1 MNNTSKQ
8 RQMLRVTWLN
18 LLAGFVLMI
27 VFIASTL
34 TLSASLRA
42 ERDSQTVR
50 TLEHFSES
58 FLAETAHLRDVMA
71 LDKSN
76 ANLAMLAAGQY
87 GDWQEMSDYAMQTI
101 SLLAVTQK
109 SLLNVTRLIFI
120 APNVNRAF
128 SGEGAILL
136 PMSHNAQWLN
146 ELLAPGESVT
156 DLTALKNGWHS
167 YRNFAFYVQEG
178 YNGSALIA
186 VVKTGQ
192 IADLNTFNKTNPDQH
207 IVVLDAEGNY
217 FSSSFN
223 TALYAVEMGDRYAA
237 MQTGDSYSFRGVDYV
252 ITRLDG
258 GKFSFLLLTDRRTP
272 ERSYQSLNTGVT
284 IVVAATFL
292 LVLLTLLNTFFFRR
306 ISQIVSPRGATGGD
320 IERLRQIVQE
330 RAAYHRAEIERFI
343 AAAATKTAAEKDF
356 TAISATMAE
365 EYDRYFVISIGV
377 QNARAPLNAD
387 LFAQLYQFL
396 SDHFSCCGAQT
407 GEGRMT
413 FIAERGSGAEQ
424 LPGILLQF
432 FESTGG
438 DWRAW
443 VGLSTSYAEPKFL
456 RRAFEQAAARMMA
469 LPLLPDRR
477 LICSDA
483 VTAARSEFVVT
494 SDQIDDLIEALWD
507 GGEAQATARLNA
519 LLYDRQP
526 PCTLTGMQ
534 RLGET
539 LIARLNERLPQPM
552 EGAIPAAFVPEE
564 IYHPVRLLD
573 ALCEYARA
581 VREACESAPADT
593 PPAAPPNAVVQW
605 IEEHYAEDI
614 SLESVADQFHITPV
628 HLSRWFKKENDVNFS
643 TFLAALRIAHARELL
658 DADPTIRNADLAARV
673 GMASVLTFTRQFKSQ
688 TGMTPDQYRKAGSAR

>member
-18 LLAGFVLMI
+18 LLVGFVLMI
-27 VFIASTL
+27 IFIASTL
-34 TLSASLRA
+34 TLSAGLRA
-42 ERDSQTVR
+42 ERDSQTAR

-58 FLAETAHLRDVMA
+58 FLNETAHLRDAMA
-71 LDKSN
+71 LNKSN

-87 GDWQEMSDYAMQTI
+87 GDWQEMSDYAMRTI
-101 SLLAVTQK
+101 ELLDVTQK
-109 SLLNVTRLIFI
+109 SLSNVTRLIFV
-120 APNVNRAF
+120 APNVGRAF
-128 SGEGAILL
+128 SGGGAILL
-136 PMSHNAQWLN
+136 PLSHNAQWLN
-146 ELLAPGESVT
+146 ELLAPGESMT
-156 DLTALKNGWHS
+156 DLTVLKNGWHS

-192 IADLNTFNKTNPDQH
+192 IAELNTFNRMNPDQH

-223 TALYAVEMGDRYAA
+223 TSLYAVEMGDRYAA
-237 MQTGDSYSFRGVDYV
+237 MQTGDSYSFRDVDYV
-252 ITRLDG
+252 VTRLDSG
-258 GKFSFLLLTDRRTP
+258 AFSFLLLTDRRTP
-272 ERSYQSLNTGVT
+272 ERSYQSLNTAIAV
-284 IVVAATFL
+284 VVAATFML
-292 LVLLTLLNTFFFRR
+292 LLLTLLNTFYFRR
-306 ISQIVSPRGATGGD
+306 ISQIVSPRGNASGD

-330 RAAYHRAEIERFI
+330 RAAYHRAEIERLI
-343 AAAATKTAAEKDF
+343 AAAATKSATEKDY

-377 QNARAPLNAD
+377 QNARAPLSAD

-396 SDHFSCCGAQT
+396 SDHFNCCGAQT

-413 FIAERGSGAEQ
+413 FIAERVSGAEQ
-424 LPGILLQF
+424 LPGILLEF
-432 FESTGG
+432 FESMGG
-438 DWRAW
+438 DGRAW

-456 RRAFEQAAARMMA
+456 RRAFEQAATRMMA

-483 VTAARSEFVVT
+483 VTAARSDLVVS
-494 SDQIDDLIEALWD
+494 SDQIDGLIEALWE
-507 GGEAQATARLNA
+507 GGEALATARLNA

-526 PCTLTGMQ
+526 PCTLMGMQ

-539 LIARLNERLPQPM
+539 LIARLSERLPQPM
-552 EGAIPAAFVPEE
+552 EGAIPAAFAPEE

-573 ALCEYARA
+573 ALCDYARA
-581 VREACESAPADT
+581 VREACESAPADV

-605 IEEHYAEDI
+605 IEAHYAEDI

-658 DADPTIRNADLAARV
+658 DADPSIRNADLAARV

-688 TGMTPDQYRKAGSAR
+688 TGMTPDQYRKASRG

>member
-18 LLAGFVLMI
+18 LLVGLVLMI

-34 TLSASLRA
+34 TLSAGLRA
-42 ERDSQTVR
+42 ERDSQTAR
-50 TLEHFSES
+50 TLAHFSES
-58 FLAETAHLRDVMA
+58 FLTETAHLRDVMA
-71 LDKSN
+71 LNKSN
-76 ANLAMLAAGQY
+76 ANLAMLTAGQY
-87 GDWQEMSDYAMQTI
+87 SDWQEMSDYAMQTI
-101 SLLAVTQK
+101 ALLGVTQK
-109 SLLNVTRLIFI
+109 SLSNVTRLIFI
-120 APNVNRAF
+120 APNVGRAF
-128 SGEGAILL
+128 SGEGMILL
-136 PMSHNAQWLN
+136 PLSHNAQWLS

-156 DLTALKNGWHS
+156 DLTALGSGWHS
-167 YRNFAFYVQEG
+167 YRNFAFYIQTG

-192 IADLNTFNKTNPDQH
+192 IAELNTFNRANPDQH
-207 IVVLDAEGNY
+207 IVVLDADGNY

-223 TALYAVEMGDRYAA
+223 TALYDVEMGDRYAA
-237 MQTGDSYSFRGVDYV
+237 MQTGDGYSFRGVDYIV
-252 ITRLDG
+252 TRLDCG
-258 GKFSFLLLTDRRTP
+258 TFSFLLLTDRRTP
-272 ERSYQSLNTGVT
+272 ERSYQSLNTAITV
-284 IVVAATFL
+284 VVAATLIL
-292 LVLLTLLNTFFFRR
+292 LLLTLLNTFYFRR
-306 ISQIVSPRGATGGD
+306 ISQIVSPRGNASGD

-343 AAAATKTAAEKDF
+343 AAAATKCAAEKDF
-356 TAISATMAE
+356 DAISATMVE
-365 EYDRYFVISIGV
+365 EYDRYFVISICV
-377 QNARAPLNAD
+377 QNARAPLSAD
-387 LFAQLYQFL
+387 LFSQLYQFL

-413 FIAERGSGAEQ
+413 FIAERGSGTEQ
-424 LPGILLQF
+424 LSNILLQF

-443 VGLSTSYAEPKFL
+443 VGLSTSYAEPKYL
-456 RRAFEQAAARMMA
+456 RRAFEQAAARMVA

-483 VTAARSEFVVT
+483 VTAVRAEPVVT
-494 SDQIDDLIEALWD
+494 SDQIDSLIEVLWEGDEAL
-507 GGEAQATARLNA
+507 ATARLNA
-519 LLYDRQP
+519 LLYDHQP
-526 PCTLTGMQ
+526 PCTLMGMQ
-534 RLGET
+534 RLGEA
-539 LIARLNERLPQPM
+539 LIARLSERLPQRM
-552 EGAIPAAFVPEE
+552 ESAAPAAFAPDE
-564 IYHPVRLLD
+564 IYHPAQLID
-573 ALCEYARA
+573 ALCDYAHA
-581 VREACESAPADT
+581 VREACESAPAGT
-593 PPAAPPNAVVQW
+593 PPAAPPNAIVQW
-605 IEEHYAEDI
+605 IEAHYAEDI